1 MGHLV
6 AKTTDRQPSPDAPPL
21 VPSGTRLTRNE
32 LAGAIL
38 IQAALAVLFL
48 SPALFTGRTFS
59 PSDLLF
65 NLAPWSDQPPAGWT
79 QAGNPAQFDSTFVFE
94 PWLHY
99 TAEALH
105 AGRLP
110 LWNPDNYLGAPFF
123 GNIQSAIFYP
133 GNWLYYL
140 WPSGDL
146 YAVRAWLELLVAAAG
161 MYLLARE
168 SLHAGRIAAHLAAI
182 TFTYSGFLIIWLFW
196 PLTSVAIWLPW
207 LWWATDRLMAR
218 PSARWVAGLAGL
230 VVVTIFAGHPETTFH
245 VALFTGA
252 FALFRAWRAA
262 PTQPIRIARL
272 LGLWTL
278 GYALGGALAAVQL
291 LPFAE
296 YMAQSM
302 VLVWRNNPDRPHPW
316 TPLAFLWTIISPN
329 LFGNPAHHT
338 EWEVPSS
345 YIDNNIYCGLLAL
358 ILAPLALWSR
368 ERAQRASAL
377 LLLGLIVLIAG
388 AVYRLP
394 GLYDLVSALPG
405 LDLASNRRLVLFFPF
420 ALGLLAALGFEA
432 LRRQGGS
439 RRVLLTGGAALLGV
453 LGGGIV
459 LPWLGAHSL
468 FNLPALPGPAA
479 TWQAALLRAA
489 GVLGL
494 SAALL
499 GLAGL
504 AIRRGPG
511 WGGRAIW
518 LAFPLLLFA
527 DLWQARVD
535 YNPTIAP
542 ADHFPPTRV
551 SQVVQQQPPP
561 ARFTGIGSIFPP
573 NTSLWY
579 DIPDL
584 RGYDALEPQSY
595 RDMVIE
601 IDPVMLHRPGG
612 AVVVLKTVRSPM
624 TNLLGVR
631 TVATDFLNNPNYA
644 VIAQQ
649 ETPGLAVGELVP
661 GRLVGQSFVAPA
673 DRLAGIQLLT
683 ANYARPT
690 QGRLRFHLKTDP
702 AAATD
707 LASGAVDAQDWP
719 NNQFWPIYFPPVA
732 DSAGRT
738 FYFALEAVDT
748 QPGSAPTLW
757 ASPQDV
763 YPAGTRW
770 EQGQPVAG
778 DLAFRL
784 LSLPEPPG
792 SWFALVSD
800 GGPHATSVYENRRA
814 FPRAW
819 LTHRVEVEPDPAAR
833 PPRLADPA
841 FDARA
846 TALLAAP
853 LPPDQPLP
861 AVPPPQA
868 HDTVTLTHYAAE
880 TVEIATRSP
889 AAGVLVL
896 ADQAFPGWAATVDG
910 APTPLVTTDH
920 ALRGVYVPA
929 GSHTVRFS
937 YEPLSFRLGAGISGI
952 ALVILAGLLVGWP
965 IGRRKTT
972 GGRVPAHP

>member
-1 MGHLV
+1 MRV
-6 AKTTDRQPSPDAPPL
+6 TAPPTEEKVSTPDAPPGGRS
-21 VPSGTRLTRNE
+21 VPAGRRE
-32 LAGAIL
+32 LAGAAL
-38 IQAALAVLFL
+38 LQAGLAILFL
-48 SPALFTGRTFS
+48 SPALFSGRYFS

-79 QAGNPAQFDSTFVFE
+79 QAANAAQFDSTFVFE

-110 LWNPDNYLGAPFF
+110 LWNPDNYLGVPFF

-146 YAVRAWLELLVAAAG
+146 YAVRAWLQLLVAALG

-168 SLHAGRIAAHLAAI
+168 SFRTGRIAAHLAAI

-207 LWWATDRLMAR
+207 LWWATDRLMTR

-230 VVVTIFAGHPETTFH
+230 VVVTIVAGHPETTFH
-245 VALFTGA
+245 LALFTGA

-262 PTQPIRIARL
+262 PTQPVRIAGL
-272 LGLWTL
+272 LGLWAAAYTL
-278 GYALGGALAAVQL
+278 GALLAAVQL

-296 YMAQSM
+296 YMARSM

-316 TPLAFLWTIISPN
+316 TPLSFLWTIITPD
-329 LFGNPAHHT
+329 LFGNPARHT
-338 EWEVPSS
+338 EWSVPST

-358 ILAPLALWSR
+358 LLAALAIWTR
-368 ERAQRASAL
+368 ERAQRITAL
-377 LLLGLIVLIAG
+377 FLTILIVLIAG
-388 AVYRLP
+388 AVYRVP
-394 GLYDLVSALPG
+394 GIYDLVSALPG
-405 LDLASNRRLVLFFPF
+405 LELASNRRLVLFFPF
-420 ALGLLAALGFEA
+420 ALSLLAALGFEV
-432 LRRQGGS
+432 LRREGGS
-439 RRVLLTGGAALLGV
+439 RRVVLTGGAALLGV
-453 LGGGIV
+453 LGGGIG
-459 LPWLGAHSL
+459 LPWLAAHSL
-468 FNLPALPGPAA
+468 FEVPALPGPDA
-479 TWQAALLRAA
+479 TWQAALLRAV

-499 GLAGL
+499 TLAG
-504 AIRRGPG
+504 AAARRRGRLP
-511 WGGRAIW
+511 AALW
-518 LAFPLLLFA
+518 LAFPALLFA

-551 SQVVQQQPPP
+551 SQVLQQQPPL
-561 ARFTGIGSIFPP
+561 ARFTGTGSIFPP
-573 NTSLWY
+573 DTSLWY

-584 RGYDALEPQSY
+584 RGYDALEPQTY
-595 RDMVIE
+595 RDMVIP
-601 IDPVMLHRPGG
+601 IDPVMRHRPGG
-612 AVVVLKTVRSPM
+612 AVVVLKTVRAPM

-631 TVATDFLNNPNYA
+631 AIATDFLNNPNYQ

-649 ETPGLAVGELVP
+649 ETPGQSVGELLP
-661 GRLVGQSFVAPA
+661 GRLVGQTFVAPA
-673 DRLAGIQLLT
+673 DRLAGVQLLT

-690 QGRLRFHLKTDP
+690 HGRVRFHLKTDP

-707 LASGAVDAQDWP
+707 LASGEVDAADWP
-719 NNQFWPIYFPPVA
+719 NNLFWPIYFPPVA
-732 DSAGRT
+732 GSAGRT
-738 FYFALEAVDT
+738 FYFALEGLDT
-748 QPGSAPTLW
+748 QTGSAPTLW
-757 ASPQDV
+757 FSPQDV
-763 YPAGTRW
+763 YAEGTRW
-770 EQGQPVAG
+770 DQGQPAAG

-784 LSLPEPPG
+784 LSLPEPEG
-792 SWFALVSD
+792 TWFALVSD

-819 LTHRVEVEPDPAAR
+819 LTHRVEVEPDPTAA
-833 PPRLADPA
+833 PARLNDPT
-841 FDARA
+841 FDARG
-846 TALLAAP
+846 TVLLTAP
-853 LPPDQPLP
+853 LPPTQPLP
-861 AVPPPQA
+861 AVSPPQA
-868 HDTVTLTHYAAE
+868 QDVVTVTHYAGE

-896 ADQAFPGWAATVDG
+896 ADQAFPGWTATVDG
-910 APTPLVTTDH
+910 AATPLYTADH

-929 GSHTVRFS
+929 GSHTVRFA
-937 YEPLSFRLGAGISGI
+937 YEPLSVRIGALISGI
-952 ALVILAGLLVGWP
+952 TLIFLVMLG
-965 IGRRKTT
+965 IGRWRR
-972 GGRVPAHP
+972 GGAVENQA

>member
-1 MGHLV
+1 MSRSA
-6 AKTTDRQPSPDAPPL
+6 AKTVDDTPGP
-21 VPSGTRLTRNE
+21 RLTRHE

-48 SPALFTGRTFS
+48 SPALFTGRYFS

-79 QAGNPAQFDSTFVFE
+79 QAANPAQFDSTFVFE

-110 LWNPDNYLGAPFF
+110 LWNPDNYLGAPFV
-123 GNIQSAIFYP
+123 GNIQSAVFYP

-146 YAVRAWLELLVAAAG
+146 YAVRAWLQLLVAALG
-161 MYLLARE
+161 MVLLARE
-168 SLHAGRIAAHLAAI
+168 SLGTSRIGAHLAAI

-218 PSARWVAGLAGL
+218 PSARWVAALAGL

-245 VALFTGA
+245 LALFTGA

-262 PTQPIRIARL
+262 PTHPRQIVRL
-272 LGLWTL
+272 LGLWAA
-278 GYALGGALAAVQL
+278 GYALGALLAAVQL
-291 LPFAE
+291 LSFAE

-302 VLVWRNNPDRPHPW
+302 VLVWRSNPDRPHPW
-316 TPLAFLWTIISPN
+316 TPLAFLWTIISPD
-329 LFGNPAHHT
+329 LFGNPARHT
-338 EWEVPSS
+338 EWQVPSS
-345 YIDNNIYCGLLAL
+345 YIDNNIYCGLLTL
-358 ILAPLALWSR
+358 LLAPLALWT
-368 ERAQRASAL
+368 RARRATVL

-394 GLYDLVSALPG
+394 GIYELVSALPG
-405 LDLASNRRLVLFFPF
+405 LELASNRRLVLFFPL
-420 ALGLLAALGFEA
+420 ALGLLAALGFDV
-432 LRRQGGS
+432 LRGPGGS
-439 RRVLLTGGAALLGV
+439 RRALLTGGVTLLAVAGV
-453 LGGGIV
+453 GLL
-459 LPWLGAHSL
+459 LPWLGAHTL
-468 FNLPALPGPAA
+468 FNVPAQPGPEA
-479 TWQAALLRAA
+479 TWQAGLLRAA
-489 GVLGL
+489 G
-494 SAALL
+494 LL
-499 GLAGL
+499 GLGGALLALAG
-504 AIRRGPG
+504 AAGRRG
-511 WGGRAIW
+511 GRVAVVVG
-518 LAFPLLLFA
+518 LAFPLVLFA

-551 SQVVQQQPPP
+551 SQFLQQQAAP
-561 ARFTGIGSIFPP
+561 ARFTGLGSIFPP

-579 DIPDL
+579 DIADL
-584 RGYDALEPQSY
+584 RGYDALEPQLY
-595 RDMVIE
+595 RDMVVP
-601 IDPVMLHRPGG
+601 IDPVLRQRPGG
-612 AVVVLKTVRSPM
+612 AVIVFKTVRAPL

-631 TVATDFLNNPNYA
+631 YIATDFGNNPNYA

-649 ETPGLAVGELVP
+649 ETPGLAVGELLP
-661 GRLVGQSFVAPA
+661 GRLVGQTFVAPA
-673 DRLAGIQLLT
+673 DHLAGIQLLT

-690 QGRLRFHLKTDP
+690 RGRLRFHLKTDP
-702 AAATD
+702 AAPTD
-707 LASGAVDAQDWP
+707 LASGEVDAQDWP

-732 DSAGRT
+732 DSAGRAFT
-738 FYFALEAVDT
+738 FTLEALDT

-763 YPAGTRW
+763 YPGGTRW
-770 EQGQPVAG
+770 DAGQPAAG

-800 GGPHATSVYENRRA
+800 GGLHATSVYENRRA

-819 LTHRVEVEPDPAAR
+819 LTHRVAVEPDPAAR
-833 PPRLADPA
+833 PPRLNDPA
-841 FDARA
+841 FDARG
-846 TALLAAP
+846 TVLLAAP

-861 AVPPPQA
+861 PEPPPQA
-868 HDTVTLTHYAAE
+868 QDAVTLTHDAAE
-880 TVEIATRSP
+880 TVEVATRSP

-896 ADQAFPGWAATVDG
+896 ADQAFPGWTVTLDG
-910 APTPLVTTDH
+910 APTPLLTADH
-920 ALRGVYVPA
+920 ALRGVYVAA
-929 GSHTVRFS
+929 GPHTVRFA
-937 YEPLSFRLGAGISGI
+937 YAPLSFQVGALISGI
-952 ALVILAGLLVGWP
+952 ALVILAGLLVGW
-965 IGRRKTT
+965 RRQQPKPQRTEE
-972 GGRVPAHP
+972 VLSSMS